1 MSTWECAIVGCG
13 STFERVEALL
23 AHQVADHDAHECE
36 ICGETVPEGY
46 FAVKHGLREHTRAEY
61 VRFYDGDA
69 AAIRERERV
78 LDDVAAALDL
88 AVLDDLLSDEPVD
101 AADATDAAHATTS

>member
-1 MSTWECAIVGCG
+1 MSGWECAIVGCG
-13 STFERVEALL
+13 SAFGTVEALL
-23 AHQVADHDAHECE
+23 AHQVTDHASHGCE
-36 ICGETVPEGY
+36 ICDESVPEGY
-46 FAVKHGLREHTRAEY
+46 FAIKHGLEEHTRAEY